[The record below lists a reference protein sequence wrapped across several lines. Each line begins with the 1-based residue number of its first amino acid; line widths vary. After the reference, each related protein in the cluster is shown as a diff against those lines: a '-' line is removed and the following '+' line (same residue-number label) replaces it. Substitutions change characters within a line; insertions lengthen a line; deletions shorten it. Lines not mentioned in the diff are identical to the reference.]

1 MNNSKFDNLEISRI
15 LNQSIE
21 LEGKKD
27 LQQKVIGILPY
38 EKLNSA
44 HHCSIILNTFD
55 LSAKNGYNSICN
67 RNHML
72 TRLCAG
78 LVCLKLELEAFGL
91 DQKRGC

>member
-1 MNNSKFDNLEISRI
+1 MNNSRFDNLEISRI

-44 HHCSIILNTFD
+44 HPLLNTFD
-55 LSAKNGYNSICN
+55 LSAKNGCNFICN
-67 RNHML
+67 RNHTL

-78 LVCLKLELEAFGL
+78 LVCLDLELEAFGL